1 MIRNTQCK
9 FYYITSSLDQV
20 KIKNIKKFRNI
31 GVIYKQENNKSVD
44 ICECYNLKNIC
55 KKNQIPFFISDD
67 FKLANKL
74 DANGVFL
81 TSLYK
86 KPVNSSILK
95 KNFKILGAVHSQL
108 EYFLRARQQCEIVV
122 FSPLFYN
129 EKYSLNKILSVIK
142 FNLITLNWRKKI
154 SAMGGIKYENVK
166 KIQITNCD
174 SISFIKFLEDF
185 KIKKPFYLKCKRAFK
200 CI

>member
-31 GVIYKQENNKSVD
+31 GVIYKQENNRSVD
-44 ICECYNLKNIC
+44 IFECYNLKNIC

-86 KPVNSSILK
+86 KPVNISILK
-95 KNFKILGAVHSQL
+95 KNFKILGVVHSQL
-108 EYFLRARQQCEIVV
+108 EYFLRARQQCDAVV

-142 FNLITLNWRKKI
+142 FNLITLNWRGKI
-154 SAMGGIKYENVK
+154 SAMGGIKYENIK
-166 KIQITNCD
+166 KIQITNCN
-174 SISFIKFLEDF
+174 SISFIKFLDNF
-185 KIKKPFYLKCKRAFK
+185 KIKKPSYFLSKRAFK
-200 CI
+200 NI

>member
-1 MIRNTQCK
+1 MIRNVECK

-20 KIKNIKKFRNI
+20 KIKNIKKFRDI
-31 GVIYKQENNKSVD
+31 GVIYKQENDKSVD
-44 ICECYNLKNIC
+44 ILNCYNLKNIC
-55 KKNQIPFFISDD
+55 KKYHIPFFVSDD

-81 TSLYK
+81 TSHYK
-86 KPVNSSILK
+86 RPVNNFILK
-95 KNFKILGAVHSQL
+95 KNFKILGAVHCQL
-108 EYFLRARQQCEIVV
+108 EYSLRARQQCDTVV

-129 EKYSLNKILSVIK
+129 EKYSLNKILGVVK

-166 KIQITNCD
+166 KIQITNCN
-174 SISFIKFLEDF
+174 SILFIKFLENF
-185 KIKKPFYLKCKRAFK
+185 KIKKPFYFLSKRAFK
-200 CI
+200 NI

>member
-20 KIKNIKKFRNI
+20 KIKNIKKFRDI
-31 GVIYKQENNKSVD
+31 GVIYKQENDKSVD
-44 ICECYNLKNIC
+44 ILNCYNLKNIC
-55 KKNQIPFFISDD
+55 KKYHIPFFVCDD

-81 TSLYK
+81 SSLYK
-86 KPVNSSILK
+86 KPVNNSILR
-95 KNFKILGAVHSQL
+95 KNFKILGAAHCQF
-108 EYFLRARQQCEIVV
+108 EYFLRARQQCDTIV

-129 EKYSLNKILSVIK
+129 EKYSLNKILNVVK
-142 FNLITLNWRKKI
+142 FNLITLNWSGKI
-154 SAMGGIKYENVK
+154 SAMGGIKYENIK

-174 SISFIKFLEDF
+174 SISFIKFLENS
-185 KIKKPFYLKCKRAFK
+185 KIKKPFYFLSKRAFK